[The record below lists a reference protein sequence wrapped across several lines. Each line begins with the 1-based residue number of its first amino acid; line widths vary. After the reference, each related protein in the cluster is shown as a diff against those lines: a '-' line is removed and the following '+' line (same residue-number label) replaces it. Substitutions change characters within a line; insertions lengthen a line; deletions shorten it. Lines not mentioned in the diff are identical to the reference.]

1 MDTKSFLRNGM
12 VLMRECEYDEACECF
27 IPACI
32 QICSLIPCL
41 IQIPELQI
49 YIESTASEIQHIQ
62 AAFNC
67 LSILAFAQYKAGHYS
82 TASIV
87 STQLIRLLSR
97 HGVLSHHALFNNI
110 IYARSNAPMS
120 AVSHCRRLQMDSSTR
135 ARASYE
141 LGMCYLDSDEDLAME
156 QFQLS
161 NSLGYQMA
169 EHAICELLH
178 KKNLLD
184 AKRARVNAKHCP
196 GKRLFV
202 KVLLHLNLQEPA
214 SKECRHMLQY
224 KQLQIK
230 YQLTYQFSIQMIY
243 YKSSQLLFQK
253 KYYKLESI
261 LTINFLNTHS
271 PRSKL
276 QNENTYKYQTL
287 LSQYSI
293 TQSFIVTYTSYKFIF
308 SVSR

>member
-214 SKECRHMLQY
+214 SKECRHMLTCDNNQCARF
-224 KQLQIK
+224 QNILN
-230 YQLTYQFSIQMIY
+230 FEFDSSIQR
-243 YKSSQLLFQK
+243 KVTSTELSESQLG
-253 KYYKLESI
+253 I
-261 LTINFLNTHS
+261 LASRYN
-271 PRSKL
+271 SKL
-276 QNENTYKYQTL
+276 IELIDVNTFKNKRIDERVATD
-287 LSQYSI
+287 
-293 TQSFIVTYTSYKFIF
+293 IVTKILKQ
-308 SVSR
+308 